1 LRVIT
6 TGETGDNKFQCFLL
20 SLIENPLK
28 INTMKKIEL
37 TPKLY
42 VVIVMIVTGAMMRL
56 IPHWPNF
63 IPIAAIALFGG
74 TFVKRKDLA
83 FLIPV
88 AAMLLSDLV
97 VGFHSTILPVYLSFI
112 AIVALGLVLQRRLT
126 FVNTLSASLAAS
138 VLFYLVTNFASWTS
152 GLMPYPVNAS
162 GLMQSYIAGL
172 PFLFNGVLGDL
183 FYTSVLFG
191 AAYLVT
197 NHQTVYVK

>member
-1 LRVIT
+1 MR
-6 TGETGDNKFQCFLL
+6 
-20 SLIENPLK
+20 
-28 INTMKKIEL
+28 KIEL

-42 VVIVMIVTGAMMRL
+42 VVIVMIVTAAMMRL

-63 IPIAAIALFGG
+63 TPIAAIALFGG
-74 TFVKRKDLA
+74 TIVKRKDLA

-97 VGFHSTILPVYLSFI
+97 IGFHSTMLPVYLSFI
-112 AIVALGLVLQRRLT
+112 AIVAFGLVLQRRLT
-126 FVNTLSASLAAS
+126 VVNTLSASLAAS

-152 GLMPYPVNAS
+152 GLMPYPMNAS
-162 GLMQSYIAGL
+162 GLIQSYIAGL

-197 NHQTVYVK
+197 NRQAVYVK

>member
-1 LRVIT
+1 MR
-6 TGETGDNKFQCFLL
+6 
-20 SLIENPLK
+20 
-28 INTMKKIEL
+28 KIEL
-37 TPKLY
+37 TPKLV

-63 IPIAAIALFGG
+63 TPIAAIALFGG

-88 AAMLLSDLV
+88 AAMLLSDLII
-97 VGFHSTILPVYLSFI
+97 GFHSTMLPVYLSFI

-126 FVNTLSASLAAS
+126 VVNTLSASLAAS

-152 GLMPYPVNAS
+152 GLMPYPMNAS

-183 FYTSVLFG
+183 FYTSALFG
-191 AAYLVT
+191 TAYLVT
-197 NHQTVYVK
+197 SRQAVLVK